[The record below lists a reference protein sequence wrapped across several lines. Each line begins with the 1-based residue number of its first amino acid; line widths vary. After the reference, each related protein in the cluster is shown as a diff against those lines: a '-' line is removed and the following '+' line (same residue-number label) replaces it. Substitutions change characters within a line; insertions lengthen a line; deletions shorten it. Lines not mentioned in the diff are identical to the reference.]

1 MLKWKKGE
9 EPLNKKTKYTV
20 AMIHI
25 DTAQKQLIITHLK
38 EGKSIKIAIF
48 LE

>member
-1 MLKWKKGE
+1 MFSYKSNVKVSMLKWTKGE

-25 DTAQKQLIITHLK
+25 DTAQKQQK
-38 EGKSIKIAIF
+38 
-48 LE
+48 

>member
-1 MLKWKKGE
+1 MFSYKSNVKVSMLKWKKGE

-25 DTAQKQLIITHLK
+25 DTAQKQQN
-38 EGKSIKIAIF
+38 
-48 LE
+48 

>member
-1 MLKWKKGE
+1 MFSYKSNVKVCMLKWKKGE

-25 DTAQKQLIITHLK
+25 DTAQKQQH
-38 EGKSIKIAIF
+38 
-48 LE
+48 